1 MGSVKFVLA
10 IIDSISPQKMGVN
23 FFSAKLD
30 TKGEGGRGGPRAL
43 FLMPQNLHVF
53 IFEFF
58 PYTQCTLNIMATTL
72 HSNADRSSVIFE
84 NT

>member
-1 MGSVKFVLA
+1 
-10 IIDSISPQKMGVN
+10 MGVN
-23 FFSAKLD
+23 IFSAKLD
-30 TKGEGGRGGPRAL
+30 TKGRGEGGGPRASC
-43 FLMPQNLHVF
+43 LMPQNLHVF

-72 HSNADRSSVIFE
+72 HSNVDRSSVIFE